1 MLAFIVTHY
10 GCNSSPS
17 AMWTP
22 RTRLFMDYTE
32 AYEYFI
38 SVAPS
43 IDNTDRYYDEAV
55 QYINGKYDSS
65 ETSAEYIVIEDR
77 CQMGADDGGAK
88 RPFGAVIARCGL

>member
-22 RTRLFMDYTE
+22 RTRLFTDYTD

-43 IDNTDRYYDEAV
+43 IDNTDIEAV
-55 QYINGKYDSS
+55 QYINVKYDSN